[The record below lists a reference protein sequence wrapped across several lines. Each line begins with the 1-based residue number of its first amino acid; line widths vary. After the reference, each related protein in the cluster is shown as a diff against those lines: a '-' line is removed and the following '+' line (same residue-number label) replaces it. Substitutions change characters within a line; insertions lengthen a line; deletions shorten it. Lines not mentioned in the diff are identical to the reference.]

1 MQQSGSV
8 TPPGPLSDPAVEA
21 LWRNVVERW
30 EEDAAHHAFLQ
41 ICRERG
47 RLADAATRYR
57 GMAGDPVRRELAQK
71 RLTAITL
78 LAFAELEASRSP
90 HERPRILNVLV
101 ALLLLTFVGLLAF
114 GVHQVWFV

>member
-1 MQQSGSV
+1 MQSSSL
-8 TPPGPLSDPAVEA
+8 PPDSSSLSDPAVEA

-47 RLADAATRYR
+47 RLADAAARYR
-57 GMAGDPVRRELAQK
+57 GMSGDPARREIAQK

-90 HERPRILNVLV
+90 TERPFVLNVLV
-101 ALLLLTFVGLLAF
+101 ALLLLTFLGLLGF
-114 GVHQVWFV
+114 GVYQVWFV